1 MKTLLR
7 ALSAA
12 LLAGTAVTVCAQA
25 WPSKPVRIIAPY
37 AAGGTND
44 IAARILAERLSQR
57 LGQQLVVE
65 NKPGANT
72 RIATEY
78 VAKSAPDG
86 YTLFFCAAPHST
98 NPGLYDKLPYDTVK
112 DFAPVVQAVTVP
124 LFFLVPAASPA
135 KNARDLIDLAKKDPA
150 YANIGSPGNGSAPH
164 LAIELLNAVA
174 GVSLVHIP
182 YKGDAPAI
190 QDLLG
195 GRLGASVD
203 PVAPALPHI
212 KAGKLRA
219 ISVASPQRYAG
230 LPDVPTLA
238 EQGFRGAEAFAW
250 FGLLTPAGTPADVI
264 ARLNA
269 EVNAAL
275 KLPEVSD
282 KLVGLG
288 MTPVGGTPEQFGAFI
303 RADIDKWT
311 KLIRS
316 RGIKPD

>member
-1 MKTLLR
+1 MNTVRGLV
-7 ALSAA
+7 AA
-12 LLAGTAVTVCAQA
+12 LLACATGTVAAQA
-25 WPSKPVRIIAPY
+25 WPTKPVKIVAPY
-37 AAGGTND
+37 AAGGSND

-57 LGQQLVVE
+57 LGQQAIVE

-72 RIATEY
+72 RIATEF

-98 NPGLYDKLPYDTVK
+98 NPGLYGKLPYDTVK
-112 DFAPVVQAVTVP
+112 DFAPVVHAVTVP
-124 LFFLVPAASPA
+124 LFFLVPVASPA
-135 KNARDLIDLAKKDPA
+135 KNTKDLIALAKKDPA

-164 LAIELLNAVA
+164 LAIELLNSVA
-174 GVSLVHIP
+174 GSNLAHIP
-182 YKGDAPAI
+182 YKGDAPAL

-219 ISVASPQRYAG
+219 ISVASPQRYPL
-230 LPDVPTLA
+230 LPEVPTLA
-238 EQGFRGAEAFAW
+238 EQGFKGADAFAW
-250 FGLLTPAGTPADVI
+250 FGLLAPTGTPADVV
-264 ARLNA
+264 AKLNS
-269 EVNAAL
+269 EVNLAL
-275 KLPEVSD
+275 KQPEIAE

-311 KLIRS
+311 KLIHARS
-316 RGIKPD
+316 IKPD